1 MGDKKRKKDISRT
14 GNTGGRNASISDAV
28 NKVAKT
34 VTKVATQKVQAPAN
48 KGNIRSGTRNNTQ
61 KTTVNKSQSRAT
73 TNRNAGRANQ
83 NRTSFN
89 ERMNRYSAPSRKE
102 INAQVTKPLKDN
114 VSGIVKGTAKR
125 YAGQQLYGANDT
137 ANDLMDYFK
146 MTSKT
151 TGGDIGIKVGTEAF
165 KFAYDNTIGKSNE
178 NLSRKNIKKSMKRKG
193 GELQESGQK
202 DIEDVK
208 KGKSNVGKFGV
219 DLASTGMEL
228 GLDALLTRGRGTTA
242 AMYNRAYGGA
252 KKAAVDEGANEEQAK
267 LYGKASGLLEMG
279 TEKMFSVAKPLQK
292 LYGKGAGDDITE
304 VLLQKVTS
312 KMTSN
317 KGKNAVY
324 HGGKTLTA
332 AITEGLEEMVSEGL
346 EPEIANRIYAEAVG
360 KPHETS
366 VKDIAYAGLL
376 GGTMGGI
383 LGGGG
388 QIVEYG
394 QGKQVQ
400 EVFGEDGVKDL
411 AHKVKESDEDSGSN
425 LMGAAIEEMI
435 NAGDS
440 IVAGQA
446 RMLYQAAEE
455 QKAKDI
461 RRSDITR
468 TSADAIIQKEN
479 LVAPTQVDSETGQ
492 EFLGKATA
500 RTFDTVKT
508 KAVDVA
514 VELQMPEL
522 NSEQISDAVAK
533 IQTGVAG
540 VNEVN
545 LFTIGNPKAR
555 TIYEVVTGKS
565 LPKTNKETRE
575 TLYEQIALN
584 RINAARAETESYVDR
599 VKGIIQQNLSSG
611 YESAGQRL
619 FANEFGDVDVRN
631 ASQVEA
637 AVITFDDFYRAGRNS
652 IAYSDVIAMDNSVH
666 QSMPESM
673 RKAAWEAGQQDK
685 ILASDNAKGMQTV
698 IGKTA
703 KETRSNRQKTGSKGK
718 LISELSPEMK
728 EEFTASQ
735 QTVLRALARSFNI
748 NIHVMDSLENNAN
761 GMYVDGEVYLS
772 ISGDRAL
779 PYIFA
784 HEITHHMQSY
794 APKEYNQLKE
804 LVRQNWASRGGM
816 DEAVDTKVAEYARH
830 NVKLSREDA
839 LDEIIA
845 DSTYEMLQD
854 EGFVDEL
861 CKSRRNIA
869 QAVLDAIKN
878 VLVKLRAVLAEGEG
892 FTPVQNENLLSQLE
906 ILKEFERIW
915 ADGLARAAENSDA
928 VGRLEQNNVRYS
940 KNSEGSAI
948 REQLRANLDVL
959 KDMDTVADVKY
970 ESIKHLNRAQKADA
984 IMREYDKKF
993 KGGIER
999 KDFGFIVIRKD
1010 EITNSLKYLHTDG
1023 EFAAFK
1029 ALPQVLK
1036 RGEIIDEHINHKGR
1050 TIDTV
1055 TIAAPVIINGTSGYM
1070 AAAVKVGGK
1079 NRYHV
1084 HRILMPDGSEF
1095 EFNKKTEPIGAG
1107 MITVSSKQGSA
1118 ISSVSDNSINQS
1130 SKNDNKKFSL
1140 NDSDGNKLTQE
1151 QAEYFKDS
1159 KVRDEN
1165 GDLLVLYHQTDE
1177 DFNIFDTR
1185 REGAGTRDNG
1195 TPYGIFLKPD
1205 SKDIGL
1211 RGKKQMALYADITNP
1226 LKVTN
1231 RAELDRILKE
1241 DKDYAAVRKELNGL
1255 DAEYG
1260 KKFDEAKKVLEDFIT
1275 NWSKDNPDAGRT
1287 DIYDDP
1293 EFNKVYEA
1301 EDKVVEEWTAK
1312 VDELSAKCKELINEY
1327 LNRKGYDGIILE
1339 EDAGSFGR
1347 KTKAY
1352 IALDPHQ
1359 VKNTDN
1365 LSPTEN
1371 PDIRYSIAQDNTG
1384 KDVVVVQDDIFR
1396 GREGEKRKKVVAE
1409 YLKSHIGDMFTI
1421 IENGKRVYLGK
1432 DLPNEYNY
1440 SRTTKKLGRDRR
1452 YAKQKAAPGIGEMIE
1467 IATNERWETPV
1478 HKEKHEV
1485 DAKYGFYKYDTRFA
1499 VQGRDGEYEVYDAEI
1514 VVRHNE
1520 DGKLYLYDIQ
1530 GIKKGTAAVRVPLDE
1545 SHPAVLSE
1553 ESRDAYNG
1561 TSINSISETEGN
1573 NNKKFS
1579 IKDSDTSRTIT
1590 VTTIRGE
1597 TKTITGAGKNLL
1609 TGETWNEEQWERW
1622 KRGMEADYIGA
1633 ETTHEAIESE
1643 KYLYAPY
1650 QEGTAN
1656 AENFMWNTVA
1666 MFEGVKGR
1674 PRRNPDYV
1682 SYSRDG
1688 KVSSEYWYTDDGVIR
1703 GSKHW
1708 GENVASCDWGHS
1720 SVTGRAGSLSHTN
1733 KIYGK
1738 AKWTEF
1744 VQKPEVIS
1752 TADGKELGRTNF
1764 NNTTGRGEVI
1774 VDGKEY
1780 VYDRFDRAWYPASE
1794 QEKNI
1799 RFSFAGENALNKDNE
1814 MLRKAKN
1821 MYNDFEDSETIR
1833 KETGWHLGA
1842 DGKWRFEI
1850 DDSQMEVFTAGDAL
1864 FRKEHPEYARL
1875 QELYDKFWG
1884 EGVSEKEQ
1892 KEMEE
1897 LEETWGDDYARLHK
1911 RLESGNAYLVNV
1923 IQHDV
1928 LFENY
1933 PQLENVKVKIDNLN
1947 GASGAYVVNGY
1958 EIKIDKEL
1966 FKSDYR
1972 KVKRNATLVHE
1983 IQHAIQDIE
1992 KFAKGANLEMLDTAT
2007 QRAESE
2013 AESAGELYDKAA
2025 DNLTDILDSAGYY
2038 EKYGDYVDITSE
2050 DEQQRI
2056 RTENIPGANEALD
2069 NFNYC
2074 REKYFELTNKKSSL
2088 ENMSA
2093 VDFYKYS
2100 AGEVEARDAGKRAA
2114 YNAAERE
2121 AVRPDIDSSSIIT
2134 EDYIRYSLKED
2145 ADISYESLVSKPDM
2159 EVAKVTTEREAVEGL
2174 NRKSVVNNAKKALE
2188 EKVGVDSSGRT
2199 VIHNNDTGLDIVA
2212 GKPGIEHGLDRNY
2225 IDTAIISM
2233 HLDEYL
2239 GNAIKINEA
2248 LPDGGRKR
2256 YSDILLGYG
2265 EGKAGEK
2272 MPAYFVVSKLTT
2284 GKDVLADFGT
2294 LYSIRGKKI
2303 EDDSAQGSPGVQS
2316 RTSSTISI
2324 SDLLDIVNEMYSDIL
2339 PKSVAEHYGNEQR
2352 ETKLGES
2359 VKYSL
2364 PDSDLTNEYING
2376 HETEFIE
2383 VPPVRDY
2390 ERRAAEGRI
2399 QSVGELQKQ
2408 VERLRNEKKLTHG
2421 KILDTRGVREEMN
2434 KLVRTLM
2441 SRSEGTQKKTNHK
2454 LVNVGMDNISAIYR
2468 DIVEGDYASAANT
2481 AWYTA
2486 KEIVQNLEFVDDTL
2500 FYEYKDLRDYLRTT
2514 KITLSEQDKAGFTDF
2529 KEFRGANMGRLRIV
2543 NNGGMAVDDV
2553 YEILC
2558 EKYPGLFDYEI
2569 THPVDQLRAMADV
2582 RESLEPYDIMLNSEE
2597 MEQLTKQAAQD
2608 IIDIATEG
2616 KPWKSFA
2623 DRKKEVYE
2631 QRLKQTK
2638 ARHKEAMHEL
2648 REVKNDELRRKL
2660 QKERNKKNE
2669 AVTKEREKRKE
2680 AVAKEKQKH
2689 KDYKENQKSRRE
2701 HVKHYGRIFKNYKWL
2716 ADRLVKP
2723 TDDKHIP
2730 QEFRTALAHMLQH
2743 FDFQTERSKALE
2755 EKYGPA
2761 QNTIRMYELKAR
2773 FEEIAKEDG
2782 SGMFEY
2788 DGYIFDLMK
2797 SLAIKLD
2804 GKSIDQASNEDLA
2817 AIDTLLKAITTNV
2830 RNYNRAFSEEIYMT
2844 ISDLAQKTIAS
2855 NDERVE
2861 KYGKHADR
2869 SGIMGGV
2876 DSILN
2881 ESMVTPRD
2889 FFEQVGGGLQDAFMA
2904 MRKGF
2909 DKHIDNLTKTRD
2921 FFDEVFKPY
2930 NKKTRLRK
2938 RAKPGSEVEK
2948 WRDSTMLEEIKLE
2961 SGKTIKMNPAQMMT
2975 LYCSMKREQARG
2987 HILGSGIVVSKVD
3000 NTSKIKRALGA
3011 KMQTEGATVMI
3022 STTDAN
3028 NIISKLTEEQIE
3040 MADKLQSFLN
3050 NECAEWGNEV
3060 SMRMYGYRK
3069 FTEKEYFPIKS
3080 ADAYLDSNFEGRQ
3093 PAERIKNFGFTK
3105 GTVTKANNPIMIDD
3119 IFRVVSDHIN
3129 KMSLYNAFA
3138 APISDFTRVYN
3149 YRERDDSGL
3158 LETSVKSSL
3167 EDTYGKKVINYIN
3180 NFMADVNNTAQTR
3193 TEGVTKFVN
3202 NSLAAYKKS
3211 IIGGNLRVALQ
3222 QPTAVMRAFMLISP
3236 KYFVGGNVNVAKNLK
3251 DMMEHCQI
3259 ARWKSWGH
3267 NQVDMARDI
3276 DEIMMNNE
3284 WGYVDAVTME
3294 IYGALDNATWSTI
3307 WAAVR
3312 KETKSKRPD
3321 VKENSEEFYQI
3332 CNERASEIFDKT
3344 QVVDSVFHRSQV
3356 MRNTDIMS
3364 KMVTSFMAEP
3374 TRTFNMMR
3382 TEYVKAREMWND
3394 GDKAKAVMH
3403 ANKATSIFTLN
3414 AALVSAAAAVADVL
3428 RDRAPGDDEDD
3439 TSWLTN
3445 FLANFWDNVNPIN
3458 MIPVAKD
3465 IWGFKDGWGTQN
3477 MALEGYEA
3485 LVQSVM
3491 ELGTAE
3497 DKAEAMRKVAEGLG
3511 LVTGLPVKNV
3521 LREVESI
3528 SKVLGINVFA
3538 AEGGEETSKEEPG
3551 FLDKLINSFNI
3562 ADGTPFDNV
3571 LNRVGLNRT
3580 EAEQRAADE
3589 DKKVRTIERSIKGLS
3604 GEERQEKIWSEVTD
3618 NYTNYIEDGDFDSIK
3633 SMRSMLVALGGD
3645 VDKFD
3650 ESVQGKM
3657 KTALK
3662 KSLGENIPMVQR
3674 YKNYLINECGMTE
3687 GKINQEV
3694 IMTSETAKNF
3704 QLAAC
3709 TNDEVNMILSMA
3721 DLYAA
3726 GLTDSEIDTLYATR
3740 SSAVK
3745 GKDFSTG
3752 EFAYPVSGE
3761 ITSTFGYRDQ
3771 PTAGATTYHE
3781 GIDIGV
3787 PMGSNVAAADGGKVS
3802 SVGYNSG
3809 LGYYVKIDHGNG
3821 RYTTYAHLSGYYV
3834 DSGDAVTKGQTIA
3847 LSGSTGVS
3855 TGPHL
3860 HFAVQENGTYV
3871 DPMGYFN

>member
-1 MGDKKRKKDISRT
+1 MGDKKRKKDISKT

-28 NKVAKT
+28 NKASKE
-34 VTKVATQKVQAPAN
+34 VTKVATQKVQASAG
-48 KGNIRSGTRNNTQ
+48 KGNVRNGARNNTQ
-61 KTTVNKSQSRAT
+61 KTTSNKTQ
-73 TNRNAGRANQ
+73 NRVAAKQNAGKTNQ
-83 NRTSFN
+83 NKTSFN

-102 INAQVTKPLKDN
+102 MNTQATKPLKNDI
-114 VSGIVKGTAKR
+114 SGIVKGTAKR
-125 YAGQQLYGANDT
+125 YAGQQLYGADDT
-137 ANDLMDYFK
+137 ANDLIDYLG
-146 MTSKT
+146 MTSR
-151 TGGDIGIKVGTEAF
+151 GRGIKVGTEAF

-178 NLSRKNIKKSMKRKG
+178 NFSRENIKRLMKKKG

-208 KGKSNVGKFGV
+208 KDKSNVGKFGI
-219 DLASTGMEL
+219 DLASAGMEL

-304 VLLQKVTS
+304 ELLQKVTS

-346 EPEIANRIYAEAVG
+346 EPEIANRIYAEAIG

-366 VKDIAYAGLL
+366 AKDIAYAGLL

-455 QKAKDI
+455 QMAKDI

-479 LVAPTQVDSETGQ
+479 LVAPAQVDSETGQ
-492 EFLGKATA
+492 ELLGKATA
-500 RTFDTVKT
+500 QTFDTVKT
-508 KAVDVA
+508 KAADVA

-522 NSEQISDAVAK
+522 NSEQVSDAVAK

-555 TIYEVVTGKS
+555 TIYEVVTGKN

-599 VKGIIQQNLSSG
+599 VKGIVQQNMSSG

-619 FANEFGDVDVRN
+619 FASEFGDVDVRN

-637 AVITFDDFYRAGRNS
+637 AVITFDDFYRAGRNN
-652 IAYSDVIAMDNSVH
+652 IAYSDVIAMDNSIH

-772 ISGDRAL
+772 MSGDRAL

-804 LVRQNWASRGGM
+804 LVRQNWASRGGI

-878 VLVKLRAVLAEGEG
+878 VLDKLRAVLAEGEG
-892 FTPVQNENLLSQLE
+892 FTPAQNENLLSQLD
-906 ILKEFERIW
+906 ILKDFERIW
-915 ADGLARAAENSDA
+915 ANGLARAAENSDA
-928 VGRLEQNNVRYS
+928 VGVEDAKVKIVKMSAKES
-940 KNSEGSAI
+940 KGDSI
-948 REQLRANLDVL
+948 RMQ
-959 KDMDTVADVKY
+959 
-970 ESIKHLNRAQKADA
+970 
-984 IMREYDKKF
+984 
-993 KGGIER
+993 IER
-999 KDFGFIVIRKD
+999 NLGELNKMTPVANVNTRGYEGKSDKQIIDAVMANFKKRGYGIDRKGFGFI
-1010 EITNSLKYLHTDG
+1010 SLEEKYINRSLNYLNT
-1023 EFAAFK
+1023 EAEYAAFDV
-1029 ALPQVLK
+1029 LPQVLK
-1036 RGEIIDEHINHKGR
+1036 NGKEIRDDEHKGR
-1050 TIDTV
+1050 GHNTV
-1055 TIAAPVIINGTSGYM
+1055 TFAAPVVINGKPGIVG
-1070 AAAVKVGGK
+1070 AVVMRTKG
-1079 NRYHV
+1079 NRYKT
-1084 HRILMPDGSEF
+1084 HRIVMPDGSQYIF
-1095 EFNKKTEPIGAG
+1095 EQEKTEVTTSG
-1107 MITVSSKQGSA
+1107 MTEEKLNGEGPDIASAVDNRITH
-1118 ISSVSDNSINQS
+1118 SDENS
-1130 SKNDNKKFSL
+1130 NKKFSL
-1140 NDSDGNKLTQE
+1140 KDSDGNKLTQE

-1165 GDLLVLYHQTDE
+1165 GDLLILYHQTAN
-1177 DFNIFDTR
+1177 DFTVFDVMHG
-1185 REGAGTRDNG
+1185 GAGSRDSG
-1195 TPYGIFLKPD
+1195 TPYGIFLKPTP
-1205 SKDIGL
+1205 KDIGL
-1211 RGKKQMALYADITNP
+1211 NGKRQMALYANITNP
-1226 LKVTN
+1226 L
-1231 RAELDRILKE
+1231 RADSREELDKILGDSE
-1241 DKDYAAVRKELNGL
+1241 AYVTARLEHERV
-1255 DAEYG
+1255 DAEY
-1260 KKFDEAKKVLEDFIT
+1260 KQKFDKAKKDFVDFLSA
-1275 NWSKDNPDAGRT
+1275 WRAEHPDAKRN

-1293 EFNKVYEA
+1293 EFDKMFNA
-1301 EDKVVEEWTAK
+1301 EEDIVDEWTAGA
-1312 VDELSAKCKELINEY
+1312 DEASTKCKEAATEY
-1327 LNRKGYDGIILE
+1327 LESEGYDGVVLE
-1339 EDAGSFGR
+1339 NDRGSFGR
-1347 KTKAY
+1347 SVKAY
-1352 IALDPHQ
+1352 VALRPEQ
-1359 VKNTDN
+1359 VKNVDN
-1365 LSPTEN
+1365 VSPTES
-1371 PDIRYSIAQDNTG
+1371 PD
-1384 KDVVVVQDDIFR
+1384 
-1396 GREGEKRKKVVAE
+1396 
-1409 YLKSHIGDMFTI
+1409 
-1421 IENGKRVYLGK
+1421 
-1432 DLPNEYNY
+1432 
-1440 SRTTKKLGRDRR
+1440 
-1452 YAKQKAAPGIGEMIE
+1452 
-1467 IATNERWETPV
+1467 
-1478 HKEKHEV
+1478 
-1485 DAKYGFYKYDTRFA
+1485 
-1499 VQGRDGEYEVYDAEI
+1499 
-1514 VVRHNE
+1514 
-1520 DGKLYLYDIQ
+1520 
-1530 GIKKGTAAVRVPLDE
+1530 
-1545 SHPAVLSE
+1545 
-1553 ESRDAYNG
+1553 
-1561 TSINSISETEGN
+1561 
-1573 NNKKFS
+1573 
-1579 IKDSDTSRTIT
+1579 
-1590 VTTIRGE
+1590 
-1597 TKTITGAGKNLL
+1597 
-1609 TGETWNEEQWERW
+1609 
-1622 KRGMEADYIGA
+1622 
-1633 ETTHEAIESE
+1633 
-1643 KYLYAPY
+1643 
-1650 QEGTAN
+1650 
-1656 AENFMWNTVA
+1656 
-1666 MFEGVKGR
+1666 
-1674 PRRNPDYV
+1674 
-1682 SYSRDG
+1682 
-1688 KVSSEYWYTDDGVIR
+1688 
-1703 GSKHW
+1703 
-1708 GENVASCDWGHS
+1708 
-1720 SVTGRAGSLSHTN
+1720 
-1733 KIYGK
+1733 
-1738 AKWTEF
+1738 
-1744 VQKPEVIS
+1744 
-1752 TADGKELGRTNF
+1752 
-1764 NNTTGRGEVI
+1764 
-1774 VDGKEY
+1774 
-1780 VYDRFDRAWYPASE
+1780 
-1794 QEKNI
+1794 I

-1814 MLRKAKN
+1814 MLRKAKD

-1875 QELYDKFWG
+1875 QELYDKFWD

-1892 KEMEE
+1892 KEMES
-1897 LEETWGDDYARLHK
+1897 LEEMWGDEYARLHK
-1911 RLESGNAYLVNV
+1911 RLESGNARLVDV

-1933 PQLENVKVKIDNLN
+1933 PQLENVKVKIENLA
-1947 GASGAYVVNGY
+1947 GANGAYVVNGY

-1972 KVKRNATLVHE
+1972 KAKRNATLVHE

-2007 QRAESE
+2007 RRAESE
-2013 AESAGELYDKAA
+2013 AEGAGELYDKAA
-2025 DNLTDILDSAGYY
+2025 DNLMDILDSAGYY

-2056 RTENIPGANEALD
+2056 RNENIPGANEALD
-2069 NFNYC
+2069 NFNDY
-2074 REKYFELTNKKSSL
+2074 REKYFELANKNSSL
-2088 ENMSA
+2088 ENMSP

-2121 AVRPDIDSSSIIT
+2121 AVRPDIDSASIIT
-2134 EDYIRYSLKED
+2134 EDYIRYSIKED

-2159 EVAKVTTEREAVEGL
+2159 EVAKVTTERETVEGL
-2174 NRKSVVNNAKKALE
+2174 NRKSIVNNAKKALE

-2199 VIHNNDTGLDIVA
+2199 VIHNNDTGLDIVV

-2352 ETKLGES
+2352 KTKLGES

-2364 PDSDLTNEYING
+2364 PDSDLTNEYIND
-2376 HETEFIE
+2376 HETEFVE

-2390 ERRAAEGRI
+2390 ERRAAEGRV

-2408 VERLRNEKKLTHG
+2408 VERLKSEKKLTHG
-2421 KILDTRGVREEMN
+2421 KILDTRGIREEMN

-2486 KEIVQNLEFVDDTL
+2486 KEIVENLELVDDTL

-2608 IIDIATEG
+2608 IIDIAAEG

-2631 QRLKQTK
+2631 QRLKQSK

-2660 QKERNKKNE
+2660 QKERDKKNE
-2669 AVTKEREKRKE
+2669 AITKEREKRKE

-2689 KDYKENQKSRRE
+2689 KDYKEKQKSKRE
-2701 HVKHYGRIFKNYKWL
+2701 HAKHYGRIFKNYKWL

-2788 DGYIFDLMK
+2788 DGYIFDLME

-2830 RNYNRAFSEEIYMT
+2830 RNYNKAFSEEISMT

-2855 NDERVE
+2855 NDERIA
-2861 KYGKHADR
+2861 KRGKHADR
-2869 SGIMGGV
+2869 SGMMGGV

-2909 DKHIDNLTKTRD
+2909 DKHVDNLTKTRD

-3000 NTSKIKRALGA
+3000 NASKIKRALGA
-3011 KMQTEGATVMI
+3011 KMQTEGSTVMI
-3022 STTDAN
+3022 SMTDAN
-3028 NIISKLTEEQIE
+3028 NIISRLTEEQIE

-3060 SMRMYGYRK
+3060 SMKMYGYRK

-3193 TEGVTKFVN
+3193 TEGVTRFVN

-3284 WGYVDAVTME
+3284 WGYIDAVTME

-3312 KETKSKRPD
+3312 KETKSKHPD

-3428 RDRAPGDDEDD
+3428 RERAPGDDEDD

-3491 ELGTAE
+3491 ELATAE

-3528 SKVLGINVFA
+3528 SKLLGINVFA

-3562 ADGTPFDNV
+3562 VDGTPFDNV

-3580 EAEQRAADE
+3580 EAEQRAANE
-3589 DKKVRTIERSIKGLS
+3589 DKKVRSIERSIKGLS

-3618 NYTNYIEDGDFDSIK
+3618 NYTNYIKDGDFDSIR
-3633 SMRSMLVALGGD
+3633 SMRSMLVVLGGD
-3645 VDKFD
+3645 ADKFD
-3650 ESVQGKM
+3650 ESVQSEM

-3662 KSLGENIPMVQR
+3662 KSINENLPMVQQ

-3694 IMTSETAKNF
+3694 IMKSETAKNF

-3787 PMGSNVAAADGGKVS
+3787 PEGSDVAAADGGKVS
-3802 SVGYNSG
+3802 SAGYNSG
-3809 LGYYVKIDHGNG
+3809 LGYYVKIDHGNN
-3821 RYTTYAHLSGYYV
+3821 RYTTYAHLSGYFV
-3834 DSGDAVTKGQTIA
+3834 NKGDAVTKGQRIA

>member
-1 MGDKKRKKDISRT
+1 MGDKKRKKDMSRT

-28 NKVAKT
+28 NKVAKE
-34 VTKVATQKVQAPAN
+34 VTKVATQKVQAPAS
-48 KGNIRSGTRNNTQ
+48 KGNTQGGTRNNTQ
-61 KTTVNKSQSRAT
+61 KTTSNKTQ
-73 TNRNAGRANQ
+73 NRVAAKQNAGKTNQ
-83 NRTSFN
+83 NRTSFS

-102 INAQVTKPLKDN
+102 MNAQAAKPLKNDI
-114 VSGIVKGTAKR
+114 SGIVKGTAKR

-146 MTSKT
+146 KTSRT
-151 TGGDIGIKVGTEAF
+151 TGGDIGLKAGTEAF

-178 NLSRKNIKKSMKRKG
+178 NLSRENIKKSMKRKG

-252 KKAAVDEGANEEQAK
+252 KKAAADEGANEEQAK

-304 VLLQKVTS
+304 TLLQKVTS
-312 KMTSN
+312 KMAGT

-366 VKDIAYAGLL
+366 AKDIAYAGLL

-394 QGKQVQ
+394 QGRQVQ
-400 EVFGEDGVKDL
+400 EVFGEDGVKEL
-411 AHKVKESDEDSGSN
+411 AHKVKESDEDSGSS

-455 QKAKDI
+455 QNARDI

-479 LVAPTQVDSETGQ
+479 LVTPTQIDSETGQ
-492 EFLGKATA
+492 ELLGKATA

-599 VKGIIQQNLSSG
+599 VKGVVQQNMSAG

-619 FANEFGDVDVRN
+619 FASEFGDVDVRD

-652 IAYSDVIAMDNSVH
+652 IAYNDVIAMDNSIH

-703 KETRSNRQKTGSKGK
+703 KETRSNGQKTGSKGK

-772 ISGDRAL
+772 MSGDRAL

-804 LVRQNWASRGGM
+804 LVRQNWASRGGI

-854 EGFVDEL
+854 EEFVDEL

-869 QAVLDAIKN
+869 QAVLDAINN
-878 VLVKLRAVLAEGEG
+878 VLDKLRAVLAEGEG
-892 FTPVQNENLLSQLE
+892 FTPAQNENLLSQLD
-906 ILKEFERIW
+906 ILKDFERIW
-915 ADGLARAAENSDA
+915 ANGLARAAENSDA
-928 VGRLEQNNVRYS
+928 VGNINNSAYKYQLIGRDADGIEIYETSDEIKNLSQTEKKKRAINLVENEFSGRTVKLIKNAEKIYAKFEKADIRKNLYGDNRSSDKGKRAKLNIAADGTIYELAEHSRYDSSKKESGKATKAHKGITGWDYFIKEVAIDGVYYTENINVR
-940 KNSEGSAI
+940 KSENGEYVYAI
-948 REQLRANLDVL
+948 
-959 KDMDTVADVKY
+959 
-970 ESIKHLNRAQKADA
+970 
-984 IMREYDKKF
+984 
-993 KGGIER
+993 
-999 KDFGFIVIRKD
+999 
-1010 EITNSLKYLHTDG
+1010 YLW
-1023 EFAAFK
+1023 EN
-1029 ALPQVLK
+1029 V
-1036 RGEIIDEHINHKGR
+1036 
-1050 TIDTV
+1050 
-1055 TIAAPVIINGTSGYM
+1055 
-1070 AAAVKVGGK
+1070 
-1079 NRYHV
+1079 
-1084 HRILMPDGSEF
+1084 
-1095 EFNKKTEPIGAG
+1095 NKKGISPHKAQDIYKDKRRASTSEAILP
-1107 MITVSSKQGSA
+1107 SA
-1118 ISSVSDNSINQS
+1118 NSIS
-1130 SKNDNKKFSL
+1130 ETKENDNKKFSL
-1140 NDSDGNKLTQE
+1140 GYHAGDLGKSESLANQSGGRSTGHFGTGTYFVGNKE
-1151 QAEYFKDS
+1151 QLKNYNK
-1159 KVRDEN
+1159 RDGKEAPVEEVDFDNYNLYKPADTKAAYALHDFLKGINDYYSSYGFGVLNEGGIENIMSQADDLLYEMQEN
-1165 GDLLVLYHQTDE
+1165 GNDDIDARMFLEGVSGKDFSE
-1177 DFNIFDTR
+1177 DS
-1185 REGAGTRDNG
+1185 RE
-1195 TPYGIFLKPD
+1195 
-1205 SKDIGL
+1205 DIEE
-1211 RGKKQMALYADITNP
+1211 ALYNFTN
-1226 LKVTN
+1226 
-1231 RAELDRILKE
+1231 DRS
-1241 DKDYAAVRKELNGL
+1241 
-1255 DAEYG
+1255 
-1260 KKFDEAKKVLEDFIT
+1260 DEISRLEEV
-1275 NWSKDNPDAGRT
+1275 A
-1287 DIYDDP
+1287 
-1293 EFNKVYEA
+1293 EFNETIPEMSKA
-1301 EDKVVEEWTAK
+1301 LGIDEEG
-1312 VDELSAKCKELINEY
+1312 LI
-1327 LNRKGYDGIILE
+1327 
-1339 EDAGSFGR
+1339 
-1347 KTKAY
+1347 
-1352 IALDPHQ
+1352 
-1359 VKNTDN
+1359 
-1365 LSPTEN
+1365 
-1371 PDIRYSIAQDNTG
+1371 
-1384 KDVVVVQDDIFR
+1384 
-1396 GREGEKRKKVVAE
+1396 KKVVDIKGELEGVQGFEARRFHDSASTMFMKSLGYE
-1409 YLKSHIGDMFTI
+1409 GVDVRHTKLDNTAYGSVIYDLK
-1421 IENGKRVYLGK
+1421 GK
-1432 DLPNEYNY
+1432 D
-1440 SRTTKKLGRDRR
+1440 
-1452 YAKQKAAPGIGEMIE
+1452 A
-1467 IATNERWETPV
+1467 ER
-1478 HKEKHEV
+1478 K
-1485 DAKYGFYKYDTRFA
+1485 
-1499 VQGRDGEYEVYDAEI
+1499 AEI
-1514 VVRHNE
+1514 
-1520 DGKLYLYDIQ
+1520 
-1530 GIKKGTAAVRVPLDE
+1530 GTA
-1545 SHPAVLSE
+1545 
-1553 ESRDAYNG
+1553 
-1561 TSINSISETEGN
+1561 
-1573 NNKKFS
+1573 
-1579 IKDSDTSRTIT
+1579 
-1590 VTTIRGE
+1590 
-1597 TKTITGAGKNLL
+1597 
-1609 TGETWNEEQWERW
+1609 
-1622 KRGMEADYIGA
+1622 
-1633 ETTHEAIESE
+1633 
-1643 KYLYAPY
+1643 
-1650 QEGTAN
+1650 
-1656 AENFMWNTVA
+1656 
-1666 MFEGVKGR
+1666 
-1674 PRRNPDYV
+1674 
-1682 SYSRDG
+1682 
-1688 KVSSEYWYTDDGVIR
+1688 
-1703 GSKHW
+1703 
-1708 GENVASCDWGHS
+1708 
-1720 SVTGRAGSLSHTN
+1720 
-1733 KIYGK
+1733 
-1738 AKWTEF
+1738 
-1744 VQKPEVIS
+1744 
-1752 TADGKELGRTNF
+1752 
-1764 NNTTGRGEVI
+1764 
-1774 VDGKEY
+1774 
-1780 VYDRFDRAWYPASE
+1780 
-1794 QEKNI
+1794 

-1814 MLRKAKN
+1814 MLRKAKD

-1850 DDSQMEVFTAGDAL
+1850 DDSQMEVFAAGDAL
-1864 FRKEHPEYARL
+1864 FRREHPEYARL

-1892 KEMEE
+1892 KEMEA
-1897 LEETWGDDYARLHK
+1897 LEETWGDEYARLHK
-1911 RLESGNAYLVNV
+1911 RLESGNARLVDV

-1933 PQLENVKVKIDNLN
+1933 PQLENVKVKIENLDGAN
-1947 GASGAYVVNGY
+1947 GAYAVNGY

-1972 KVKRNATLVHE
+1972 KAKRNATLVHE

-1992 KFAKGANLEMLDTAT
+1992 KFAKGANLEMLDTAI

-2013 AESAGELYDKAA
+2013 VENAEELYEKAA
-2025 DNLTDILDSAGYY
+2025 DNLTDILDSVGYY

-2056 RTENIPGANEALD
+2056 RNENIPGANEALD
-2069 NFNYC
+2069 NFNDY
-2074 REKYFELTNKKSSL
+2074 REKYFELANKSSSL
-2088 ENMSA
+2088 ENMSP

-2100 AGEVEARDAGKRAA
+2100 AGEVEARDAGERAA

-2121 AVRPDIDSSSIIT
+2121 AVRPDIDSPSIIT
-2134 EDYIRYSLKED
+2134 EDYIRYSIKED

-2159 EVAKVTTEREAVEGL
+2159 EVVHLSSEGNKGLTRQDVVKRAINNVQEVGHKDEA
-2174 NRKSVVNNAKKALE
+2174 
-2188 EKVGVDSSGRT
+2188 GRN
-2199 VIHNNDTGLDIVA
+2199 VISNIDTGREIVV
-2212 GKPGIEHGLDRNY
+2212 GRNGIEHGMNRKPG
-2225 IDTAIISM
+2225 SM
-2233 HLDEYL
+2233 AAVADHIGEYVR
-2239 GNAIKINEA
+2239 NAIKINGITPRGNA
-2248 LPDGGRKR
+2248 KDG
-2256 YSDILLGYG
+2256 YILLGYG
-2265 EGKAGEK
+2265 MDDTGASY
-2272 MPAYFVVSKLTT
+2272 PVYFVIETLET
-2284 GKDVLADFGT
+2284 GQDEIVYFDN
-2294 LYSIRGKKI
+2294 LYSANAKKI
-2303 EDDSAQGSPGVQS
+2303 EAPNNSGRSFQAP
-2316 RTSSTISI
+2316 TSISTISI

-2359 VKYSL
+2359 VKYSM
-2364 PDSDLTNEYING
+2364 PDPDLTNEYIND

-2390 ERRAAEGRI
+2390 ERRAAEGRV

-2408 VERLRNEKKLTHG
+2408 VERLKNEKKLTHG
-2421 KILDTRGVREEMN
+2421 KILDTRSVREEMN

-2441 SRSEGTQKKTNHK
+2441 SRSEGTSKKTNHK
-2454 LVNVGMDNISAIYR
+2454 LVDVGMDNISSIYR
-2468 DIVEGDYASAANT
+2468 DIVDGDYASAANT

-2486 KEIVQNLEFVDDTL
+2486 KEIVENLEFVDDTL

-2553 YEILC
+2553 YESLC

-2569 THPVDQLRAMADV
+2569 THPVDQLKAMADV

-2608 IIDIATEG
+2608 IIDIAAEG

-2631 QRLKQTK
+2631 QRLKQSK

-2660 QKERNKKNE
+2660 QKERDKKNE
-2669 AVTKEREKRKE
+2669 AITKEREKRKE
-2680 AVAKEKQKH
+2680 AVAREKQKH

-2701 HVKHYGRIFKNYKWL
+2701 HAKHYGRIFKNYKWL

-2730 QEFRTALAHMLQH
+2730 EEFRTALAHMLQH

-2830 RNYNRAFSEEIYMT
+2830 RNYNKAFSEEINMT

-2855 NDERVE
+2855 NNERVA
-2861 KYGKHADR
+2861 KHGKHADR

-2909 DKHIDNLTKTRD
+2909 DKHVDNLTKTRD

-3000 NTSKIKRALGA
+3000 NASKIKRALGA
-3011 KMQTEGATVMI
+3011 KMQTEGSTVMI
-3022 STTDAN
+3022 SMSDAN
-3028 NIISKLTEEQIE
+3028 NIISRLTEEQIE

-3060 SMRMYGYRK
+3060 SMKMHGYRK

-3093 PAERIKNFGFTK
+3093 PVERIRNFGFTK
-3105 GTVTKANNPIMIDD
+3105 STVEKANNPIMIDD

-3149 YRERDDSGL
+3149 YKERDGSDH
-3158 LETSVKSSL
+3158 EISVKSSL
-3167 EDTYGKKVINYIN
+3167 KDTYGKKVINYIED
-3180 NFMADVNNTAQTR
+3180 FMADVNNTAQTR
-3193 TEGVTKFVN
+3193 TEGVTRFVN

-3284 WGYVDAVTME
+3284 WGYIDAVTME
-3294 IYGALDNATWSTI
+3294 IYGALDNTTWSTI

-3312 KETKSKRPD
+3312 KETKSKHPD

-3382 TEYVKAREMWND
+3382 TEYVKAREMWNG
-3394 GDKAKAVMH
+3394 GDKAKAVIH
-3403 ANKATSIFTLN
+3403 ANKATSIFALN

-3428 RDRAPGDDEDD
+3428 RERAPGDDEDD

-3491 ELGTAE
+3491 ELATAE

-3528 SKVLGINVFA
+3528 SKLLGINVFA
-3538 AEGGEETSKEEPG
+3538 AEGGEETVKEEPG

-3562 ADGTPFDNV
+3562 VDGTPFDNV

-3589 DKKVRTIERSIKGLS
+3589 DKKVKSIERSIKGLS
-3604 GEERQEKIWSEVTD
+3604 GEERQDKIWSEVTD
-3618 NYTNYIEDGDFDSIK
+3618 NYTNYIKDGDFDSIR

-3650 ESVQGKM
+3650 ESVQSKM
-3657 KTALK
+3657 ETALK
-3662 KSLGENIPMVQR
+3662 KSLGENIPMVQQ
-3674 YKNYLINECGMTE
+3674 YKNYLMSECGMTE

-3694 IMTSETAKNF
+3694 IMKSETAKNF

-3709 TNDEVNMILSMA
+3709 TNDEVNMILAMA

-3745 GKDFSTG
+3745 GRDFSTG

-3787 PMGSNVAAADGGKVS
+3787 PLGSDVAAADGGKVS
-3802 SVGYNSG
+3802 SAGYNSG
-3809 LGYYVKIDHGNG
+3809 LGYYVKIDHGNN
-3821 RYTTYAHLSGYYV
+3821 RYTTYAHLSGYFV
-3834 DSGDAVTKGQTIA
+3834 NKGDAVTKGQRIA

>member
-1 MGDKKRKKDISRT
+1 MGDKKRKKDMSKT
-14 GNTGGRNASISDAV
+14 GNTGGRNASISDAM

-34 VTKVATQKVQAPAN
+34 VTKVATQKVQAPAS
-48 KGNIRSGTRNNTQ
+48 KGNVRSGTRNNTQ
-61 KTTVNKSQSRAT
+61 KTTVGKNQNRAT
-73 TNRNAGRANQ
+73 TNRNAGRANR
-83 NRTSFN
+83 NRASFN
-89 ERMNRYSAPSRKE
+89 ERMNRYSAPSRRE
-102 INAQVTKPLKDN
+102 VNAQVTKSLKEN
-114 VSGIVKGTAKR
+114 VSGIAKGTAKR

-137 ANDLMDYFK
+137 ANNLMDYFK
-146 MTSKT
+146 KTSRT
-151 TGGDIGIKVGTEAF
+151 TGGDIGLKAGTEAF

-178 NLSRKNIKKSMKRKG
+178 NLSRENIKKSMKRKG

-208 KGKSNVGKFGV
+208 KGKSNAGKFGV

-252 KKAAVDEGANEEQAK
+252 KKAAADEGANEEQAK

-304 VLLQKVTS
+304 TLLQKVTS
-312 KMTSN
+312 KMAGT

-324 HGGKTLTA
+324 HGGKTLTS

-360 KPHETS
+360 KPHETNA
-366 VKDIAYAGLL
+366 KDIAYAGLL

-394 QGKQVQ
+394 QGRQVQ
-400 EVFGEDGVKDL
+400 EVFGEDGVKEL
-411 AHKVKESDEDSGSN
+411 AHKVKESDEDSGSS

-455 QKAKDI
+455 QNARDI

-492 EFLGKATA
+492 ELLGKATA

-508 KAVDVA
+508 KAADVA

-599 VKGIIQQNLSSG
+599 VKGIVQQNMSSG

-619 FANEFGDVDVRN
+619 FASEFGDVDVRD

-637 AVITFDDFYRAGRNS
+637 AIITFDDFYRAGRNS
-652 IAYSDVIAMDNSVH
+652 IAYNDVIAMDNSIH

-703 KETRSNRQKTGSKGK
+703 KKTRSNSQKTGSKGK
-718 LISELSPEMK
+718 LISELSPEMR

-748 NIHVMDSLENNAN
+748 NIHVVDGLENNAN

-772 ISGDRAL
+772 MSGDRAL

-804 LVRQNWASRGGM
+804 LVRQNWASRGGI

-854 EGFVDEL
+854 EEFIDEL
-861 CKSRRNIA
+861 CKSHRNIA

-878 VLVKLRAVLAEGEG
+878 VLDKLRAVLAEGEG
-892 FTPVQNENLLSQLE
+892 FTPAQNENLLSQLD
-906 ILKEFERIW
+906 ILKDFERIW
-915 ADGLARAAENSDA
+915 ANGLARAAENSDA
-928 VGRLEQNNVRYS
+928 VGKLEQNNIRYS
-940 KNSEGSAI
+940 NNNEGSAI
-948 REQLRANLDVL
+948 REQLRANIDVL
-959 KDMDTVADVKY
+959 KGMDTVADVKY

-1055 TIAAPVIINGTSGYM
+1055 TIAAPVIINGTPGYM
-1070 AAAVKVGGK
+1070 AVAVKIGGK
-1079 NRYHV
+1079 KRYHV

-1118 ISSVSDNSINQS
+1118 ISPVSDNSINQGG
-1130 SKNDNKKFSL
+1130 KNDNKKFSL
-1140 NDSDGNKLTQE
+1140 GYH
-1151 QAEYFKDS
+1151 A
-1159 KVRDEN
+1159 
-1165 GDLLVLYHQTDE
+1165 GDL
-1177 DFNIFDTR
+1177 
-1185 REGAGTRDNG
+1185 
-1195 TPYGIFLKPD
+1195 
-1205 SKDIGL
+1205 
-1211 RGKKQMALYADITNP
+1211 GKSESLANQS
-1226 LKVTN
+1226 
-1231 RAELDRILKE
+1231 
-1241 DKDYAAVRKELNGL
+1241 G
-1255 DAEYG
+1255 
-1260 KKFDEAKKVLEDFIT
+1260 
-1275 NWSKDNPDAGRT
+1275 GR
-1287 DIYDDP
+1287 
-1293 EFNKVYEA
+1293 
-1301 EDKVVEEWTAK
+1301 
-1312 VDELSAKCKELINEY
+1312 S
-1327 LNRKGYDGIILE
+1327 
-1339 EDAGSFGR
+1339 
-1347 KTKAY
+1347 
-1352 IALDPHQ
+1352 
-1359 VKNTDN
+1359 
-1365 LSPTEN
+1365 
-1371 PDIRYSIAQDNTG
+1371 TG
-1384 KDVVVVQDDIFR
+1384 HF
-1396 GREGEKRKKVVAE
+1396 
-1409 YLKSHIGDMFTI
+1409 
-1421 IENGKRVYLGK
+1421 
-1432 DLPNEYNY
+1432 
-1440 SRTTKKLGRDRR
+1440 
-1452 YAKQKAAPGIGEMIE
+1452 
-1467 IATNERWETPV
+1467 
-1478 HKEKHEV
+1478 
-1485 DAKYGFYKYDTRFA
+1485 
-1499 VQGRDGEYEVYDAEI
+1499 
-1514 VVRHNE
+1514 
-1520 DGKLYLYDIQ
+1520 
-1530 GIKKGTAAVRVPLDE
+1530 GTAR
-1545 SHPAVLSE
+1545 
-1553 ESRDAYNG
+1553 Y
-1561 TSINSISETEGN
+1561 
-1573 NNKKFS
+1573 
-1579 IKDSDTSRTIT
+1579 
-1590 VTTIRGE
+1590 
-1597 TKTITGAGKNLL
+1597 
-1609 TGETWNEEQWERW
+1609 
-1622 KRGMEADYIGA
+1622 
-1633 ETTHEAIESE
+1633 
-1643 KYLYAPY
+1643 
-1650 QEGTAN
+1650 
-1656 AENFMWNTVA
+1656 
-1666 MFEGVKGR
+1666 
-1674 PRRNPDYV
+1674 
-1682 SYSRDG
+1682 
-1688 KVSSEYWYTDDGVIR
+1688 
-1703 GSKHW
+1703 
-1708 GENVASCDWGHS
+1708 
-1720 SVTGRAGSLSHTN
+1720 
-1733 KIYGK
+1733 
-1738 AKWTEF
+1738 
-1744 VQKPEVIS
+1744 
-1752 TADGKELGRTNF
+1752 
-1764 NNTTGRGEVI
+1764 
-1774 VDGKEY
+1774 
-1780 VYDRFDRAWYPASE
+1780 
-1794 QEKNI
+1794 
-1799 RFSFAGENALNKDNE
+1799 SFAGENALNKDNK
-1814 MLRKAKN
+1814 MLRKAKD

-1897 LEETWGDDYARLHK
+1897 LEETWGDEYARLHK
-1911 RLESGNAYLVNV
+1911 RLESGNARLVDV

-1933 PQLENVKVKIDNLN
+1933 PQLENVKVKIGNLSGAN
-1947 GASGAYVVNGY
+1947 GAYAVNGY

-1972 KVKRNATLVHE
+1972 KAKRNATLVHE

-2013 AESAGELYDKAA
+2013 AENAEELYEKAA

-2056 RTENIPGANEALD
+2056 RNENIPGANEALD
-2069 NFNYC
+2069 NFNDY
-2074 REKYFELTNKKSSL
+2074 REKYFESVNKSSSL
-2088 ENMSA
+2088 ENMSP

-2100 AGEVEARDAGKRAA
+2100 AGEVEARDAGERAA
-2114 YNAAERE
+2114 YNAAERK
-2121 AVRPDIDSSSIIT
+2121 AVRPDIDSPSIIT
-2134 EDYIRYSLKED
+2134 EDYIRYSIKED

-2159 EVAKVTTEREAVEGL
+2159 EVVHLSSEGNKGLTRQDVVKRAINNVQEVGHKDEA
-2174 NRKSVVNNAKKALE
+2174 
-2188 EKVGVDSSGRT
+2188 GRN
-2199 VIHNNDTGLDIVA
+2199 VISNIDTGREIVV
-2212 GKPGIEHGLDRNY
+2212 GRNGIEHGMNRKPG
-2225 IDTAIISM
+2225 SM
-2233 HLDEYL
+2233 AAVADHIGEYVR
-2239 GNAIKINEA
+2239 NAIKINGITPRGNA
-2248 LPDGGRKR
+2248 KDG
-2256 YSDILLGYG
+2256 YILLGYG
-2265 EGKAGEK
+2265 MDDTGASY
-2272 MPAYFVVSKLTT
+2272 PVYFVIETLET
-2284 GKDVLADFGT
+2284 GQDEIVYFDN
-2294 LYSIRGKKI
+2294 LYSANAKKI
-2303 EDDSAQGSPGVQS
+2303 EAPNNSGRSFQAP
-2316 RTSSTISI
+2316 TSISTISI

-2359 VKYSL
+2359 VKYSM
-2364 PDSDLTNEYING
+2364 PDPDLTNEYIND

-2390 ERRAAEGRI
+2390 ERRAAEGRV

-2408 VERLRNEKKLTHG
+2408 VERLKNEKKLTHG
-2421 KILDTRGVREEMN
+2421 KILDTRSVREEMN

-2441 SRSEGTQKKTNHK
+2441 SRSEGTSKKTNHK
-2454 LVNVGMDNISAIYR
+2454 LVDVGMDNISAIYR

-2486 KEIVQNLEFVDDTL
+2486 KEIVENLEFVDDTL

-2553 YEILC
+2553 YESLC

-2569 THPVDQLRAMADV
+2569 THPVDQLKAMADV

-2608 IIDIATEG
+2608 IIDIAAEG

-2631 QRLKQTK
+2631 QRLKQSK

-2660 QKERNKKNE
+2660 QKERDKKNE
-2669 AVTKEREKRKE
+2669 AITKEREKRKE
-2680 AVAKEKQKH
+2680 AVAREKQKH

-2701 HVKHYGRIFKNYKWL
+2701 HAKHYGRIFKNYKWL

-2773 FEEIAKEDG
+2773 FEKIAKEDG

-2788 DGYIFDLMK
+2788 DGYIFDLME

-2830 RNYNRAFSEEIYMT
+2830 RNYNKAFSEEINMT

-2855 NDERVE
+2855 NNERVA
-2861 KYGKHADR
+2861 KHGKHADR

-2909 DKHIDNLTKTRD
+2909 DKHVDNLTKTRD

-3000 NTSKIKRALGA
+3000 NASKIKRALGA
-3011 KMQTEGATVMI
+3011 KMQTEGSTVMI
-3022 STTDAN
+3022 SMTDAN
-3028 NIISKLTEEQIE
+3028 NIISRLTEEQIE

-3060 SMRMYGYRK
+3060 SMKMYGYRK

-3093 PAERIKNFGFTK
+3093 PVERIKNFGFTK

-3119 IFRVVSDHIN
+3119 IFRVISDHIN

-3193 TEGVTKFVN
+3193 TEGVTRFVN

-3284 WGYVDAVTME
+3284 WGYIDAVTME
-3294 IYGALDNATWSTI
+3294 IYGALDNTTWSTI

-3312 KETKSKRPD
+3312 KETKSKHPD

-3394 GDKAKAVMH
+3394 GDKAKAVIH

-3428 RDRAPGDDEDD
+3428 RERAPGDDEDD

-3485 LVQSVM
+3485 LVQSVT
-3491 ELGTAE
+3491 ELATAE

-3528 SKVLGINVFA
+3528 SKLLGINVFA

-3562 ADGTPFDNV
+3562 VDGTPFDNV

-3589 DKKVRTIERSIKGLS
+3589 DKKVKSIERSIKGLS
-3604 GEERQEKIWSEVTD
+3604 GEERQDKIWSEVTD
-3618 NYTNYIEDGDFDSIK
+3618 NYTNYIKDGDFDSIR

-3657 KTALK
+3657 ETALK
-3662 KSLGENIPMVQR
+3662 KSLGENIPMVQQ
-3674 YKNYLINECGMTE
+3674 YKNYLMNECGMTE

-3694 IMTSETAKNF
+3694 IMKSETAKNF

-3709 TNDEVNMILSMA
+3709 TNDEVNMILAMA

-3740 SSAVK
+3740 SLAVK
-3745 GKDFSTG
+3745 GRDFSTG

-3787 PMGSNVAAADGGKVS
+3787 PEGSDVAAADGGKVS

-3809 LGYYVKIDHGNG
+3809 LGYYVKIDHGND
-3821 RYTTYAHLSGYYV
+3821 RYTTYAHLSGYFV
-3834 DSGDAVTKGQTIA
+3834 NKGDAVTKGQRIA

-3860 HFAVQENGTYV
+3860 HFAVQESGTYV